1 MAADQNKQL
10 KADPNEYLIPEEFLK
25 LSIPHLVKPEDLNHH
40 GTLFAG
46 QMARWLI
53 EAGLILSSRL
63 TGKPEDIVCVQLNGM
78 TFKKPVNNGDLIE
91 IQSMVSYLGSTS
103 IMVYSQVLRKQE
115 TIPLITNSA
124 TFVTVG
130 KDGRPYKH
138 GLKLPDEY
146 IAENSDMCEE
156 ALKIRGQK

>member
-1 MAADQNKQL
+1 MTENRKKQSNT
-10 KADPNEYLIPEEFLK
+10 DPTNSLIDEDMLELT
-25 LSIPHLVKPEDLNHH
+25 IPHLVKPEDLNHH

-63 TGKPEDIVCVQLNGM
+63 TGKPEDIVCVQLNAM

-91 IQSMVSYLGSTS
+91 IRSMISYLGSTS
-103 IMVYSQVLRKQE
+103 MMVYSRVLRKQE
-115 TIPLITNSA
+115 TSPLITNNA

-138 GLKLPDEY
+138 GLRLPEDY
-146 IAENSDMCEE
+146 IDKNRDVCEE
-156 ALKIRGQK
+156 ALKIRERK

>member
-1 MAADQNKQL
+1 M
-10 KADPNEYLIPEEFLK
+10 KADRTDSPLEEDIFELT
-25 LSIPHLVKPEDLNHH
+25 IPHLVKPEDLNHH

-63 TGKPEDIVCVQLNGM
+63 TGKPENIVCVQLNAM

-91 IQSMVSYLGSTS
+91 IRSMISYLGSTS
-103 IMVYSQVLRKQE
+103 IMVYSQVLREPEK
-115 TIPLITNSA
+115 IPVITNSA
-124 TFVTVG
+124 TFVTVN

-138 GLKLPDEY
+138 ELKLPEAY
-146 IAENSDMCEE
+146 IVENQDVCEE
-156 ALKIRGQK
+156 ALKIRGRT

>member
-1 MAADQNKQL
+1 MADNSKDQL
-10 KADPNEYLIPEEFLK
+10 KADPIDLLLDEEMLK

-63 TGKPEDIVCVQLNGM
+63 TGKPEDIVCVRLNAM

-91 IQSMVSYLGSTS
+91 IRSMISFLGSTS

-115 TIPLITNSA
+115 TVPVITNSA
-124 TFVTVG
+124 TFVTVD

-138 GLKLPDEY
+138 GLKLPDRY
-146 IAENSDMCEE
+146 IDENRDIYEE
-156 ALKIRGQK
+156 ALKIREQK